1 MFPSVA
7 RRCVTSRDYWEPRPS
22 ALRYMGT
29 PPTAVGLH
37 PNVSRARHGAESV
50 VVTSGTAAVGP
61 EGTLAAEER
70 LELLLADLVPP
81 ARAL

>member
-1 MFPSVA
+1 
-7 RRCVTSRDYWEPRPS
+7 
-22 ALRYMGT
+22 MGT
-29 PPTAVGLH
+29 PPAAVGLR
-37 PNVSRARHGAESV
+37 PNVSCGRHGAESV
-50 VVTSGTAAVGP
+50 VVASGTATVGP

>member
-1 MFPSVA
+1 M
-7 RRCVTSRDYWEPRPS
+7 TSRDYWGTRPS

-29 PPTAVGLH
+29 PPAAVGLR

-50 VVTSGTAAVGP
+50 VVASGTAAVRP
-61 EGTLAAEER
+61 EGTLAAEEC
-70 LELLLADLVPP
+70 LELLLADLIPP

>member
-1 MFPSVA
+1 M
-7 RRCVTSRDYWEPRPS
+7 TSRDYWEPRPL
-22 ALRYMGT
+22 AFRYMGT
-29 PPTAVGLH
+29 PPAAVGLC

-50 VVTSGTAAVGP
+50 VVASRTAAVGP